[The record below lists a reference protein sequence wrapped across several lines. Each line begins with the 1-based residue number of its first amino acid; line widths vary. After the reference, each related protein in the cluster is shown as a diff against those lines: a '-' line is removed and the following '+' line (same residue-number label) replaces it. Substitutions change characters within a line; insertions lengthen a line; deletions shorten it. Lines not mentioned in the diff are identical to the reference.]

1 MCELTIAGIP
11 LEKEVQP
18 GEPLGRL
25 ITQSLER
32 TERHWQ
38 DGDILVVAQKVVS
51 KAEGNVVRLD
61 QVNPSGLARKW
72 AQQYGKD
79 ARFLEVVLQQAY
91 RIVRMERGIL
101 IAETR
106 HGFICANCGVDQS
119 NAEPGTAVLLPEDP
133 DKSARKLRQYIQ
145 DRHSK
150 EVACIVSDSFGRPW
164 REGLVNVALGVAGL
178 QPLIDLRG
186 QPDRRGRRLNA
197 TLLAAGDD
205 LAAAGGLVMGKAQ
218 GIPAALIRGYQF
230 SSAKGDG
237 RSLLRPS
244 EEDLFR

>member
-1 MCELTIAGIP
+1 
-11 LEKEVQP
+11 
-18 GEPLGRL
+18 
-25 ITQSLER
+25 
-32 TERHWQ
+32 
-38 DGDILVVAQKVVS
+38 
-51 KAEGNVVRLD
+51 
-61 QVNPSGLARKW
+61 
-72 AQQYGKD
+72 
-79 ARFLEVVLQQAY
+79 
-91 RIVRMERGIL
+91 MERGIL

-119 NAEPGTAVLLPEDP
+119 NAEPGTAVLLPQDP
-133 DKSARKLRQYIQ
+133 DESARQLRQYIQ

-150 EVACIVSDSFGRPW
+150 EVACIISDSFGRPW

-197 TLLAAGDD
+197 TLLAAGDE

-230 SSAKGDG
+230 SPARGDG

-244 EEDLFR
+244 KKDLFR